1 MADDACQVGQ
11 SVSEAKTTTGPTVHY
26 WYSTYGVS
34 KFDMSEASKQRA
46 ASHHHVILNSDASG
60 PTGTI
65 YDGLKSHNWDVR

>member
-1 MADDACQVGQ
+1 VPGW
-11 SVSEAKTTTGPTVHY
+11 SVSVRGDNNDGA
-26 WYSTYGVS
+26 YSTLLVQYFYGVS

-65 YDGLKSHNWDVR
+65 YDGLKSHNWDLR